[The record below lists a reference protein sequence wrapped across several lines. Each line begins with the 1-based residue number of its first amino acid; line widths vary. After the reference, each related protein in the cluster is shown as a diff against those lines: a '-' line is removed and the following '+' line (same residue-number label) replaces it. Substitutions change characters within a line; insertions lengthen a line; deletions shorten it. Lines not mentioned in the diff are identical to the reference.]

1 MLGDALMAMAGVLPD
16 WNYYMFFW
24 RVLILP
30 EWEPSYDTTY
40 DYGAPLKENGG
51 VGEKYAAVKGI
62 GEVVDKFGGLLVR
75 SRPVRFDVQGADNLT
90 IGIRRAADGT
100 CLSFC

>member
-1 MLGDALMAMAGVLPD
+1 MT
-16 WNYYMFFW
+16 
-24 RVLILP
+24 
-30 EWEPSYDTTY
+30 TTY

-100 CLSFC
+100 LFVFLLNRDKNRHSVN

>member
-1 MLGDALMAMAGVLPD
+1 MGS
-16 WNYYMFFW
+16 
-24 RVLILP
+24 
-30 EWEPSYDTTY
+30 PSYDY
-40 DYGAPLKENGG
+40 YLDYGAPLKENGG

-100 CLSFC
+100 LFVFLLNRDKKTGIPSISQPDC